1 MIEFITVTNVALTI
15 VTAALFMAVYR
26 VLVGPTMTDRIA
38 ASDSIGNTLV
48 VIFAIY
54 AYSQQSEFLIDI
66 ALLLAL
72 ISFIGTLAMAKYI
85 DKGEVI

>member
-1 MIEFITVTNVALTI
+1 MIGLVTVTNIALTI
-15 VTAALFMAVYR
+15 STIALFLAVYR
-26 VLVGPTMTDRIA
+26 VFVGPTVMDRVA
-38 ASDSIGNTLV
+38 ASDAIGNTLV

-54 AYSQQSEFLIDI
+54 AFSQQSEFLINI

>member
-1 MIEFITVTNVALTI
+1 MIEFITVTNIALT
-15 VTAALFMAVYR
+15 VATAALFLAVYR
-26 VLVGPTMTDRIA
+26 IYVGPSTTDRIA
-38 ASDSIGNTLV
+38 ALDAIGNTLV
-48 VIFAIY
+48 VILAIY

-72 ISFIGTLAMAKYI
+72 ISFIGTLALSKFI

>member
-1 MIEFITVTNVALTI
+1 MIEFVTVTNIALTI
-15 VTAALFMAVYR
+15 AIVALFMAVYR
-26 VLVGPTMTDRIA
+26 VFVGPTIMDRVA
-38 ASDSIGNTLV
+38 ASDAIGNTMV

-54 AYSQQSEFLIDI
+54 AFSQQSEFLINI

>member
-1 MIEFITVTNVALTI
+1 MIEFITVTNIALTI
-15 VTAALFMAVYR
+15 ATAALILAVYR
-26 VLVGPTMTDRIA
+26 IYVGPSITDRIA
-38 ASDSIGNTLV
+38 ALDAIGNTLV
-48 VIFAIY
+48 VILAIY

-72 ISFIGTLAMAKYI
+72 ISFIGTLAVSKFV

>member
-1 MIEFITVTNVALTI
+1 MIEYITATNVAMTI
-15 VTAALFMAVYR
+15 ATAALFMAVYR
-26 VLVGPTMTDRIA
+26 VFVGPSNTDRIA
-38 ASDSIGNTLV
+38 ASDAIGNTLV
-48 VIFAIY
+48 VILAIY

-72 ISFIGTLAMAKYI
+72 ISFIGTLAMAKFI

>member
-1 MIEFITVTNVALTI
+1 MIEFITVTNIALI
-15 VTAALFMAVYR
+15 IAMAALFLAVYR
-26 VLVGPTMTDRIA
+26 VFVGPTIMDRIA
-38 ASDSIGNTLV
+38 ASDAIGNTLV

-54 AYSQQSEFLIDI
+54 AFSQQSEFLIDI

>member
-15 VTAALFMAVYR
+15 ATTALFMAVYR
-26 VLVGPTMTDRIA
+26 VFVGPTIMDRIA
-38 ASDSIGNTLV
+38 ASDAIGNTLV